1 MMKLFRNPEVKRT
14 LLLYCIVAA
23 AATAAAFIMGG
34 SFGFLMLAV
43 CGAFIIIY
51 IAATYRRYKRIS
63 DLAADIDRILHGD
76 QHIDIE
82 KYAEGELGIL
92 QSEVHKMTIRLRE
105 QQQSLMDDKIYLAD
119 AIADISHQIRTPL
132 TSINLLVSFISES
145 GITDERRQKLSCELY
160 ELLSR
165 IDWLITALLKISKL
179 DAGTAKLKAERIPL
193 AKLLE
198 RATAPLL
205 VTMDLRDQA
214 LRMTADGEFF
224 GDVSWTCE
232 AIANVAKNCME
243 HTPEGGMVEISAS
256 DNALYTEIDRKF
268 LTDDVK
274 ESFDELPDREEG
286 EEPTNESINTYVVFV
301 DDTSF
306 RALLKDNGLSEQK
319 FMDAENPLA
328 VAVDGIT
335 YFNGMAERFETV
347 KYLKSDNCEFTVKR
361 LGEIEG
367 YLCYGEIED
376 ENGNRIV
383 RYVKNDGSDYEDG
396 EYLDVPMDSACHEE
410 TLRTGKVIYDWPYYL
425 NTKDGVNLLYPM
437 SLAGSVLADYERDDN
452 RYYFTVISDDHVES
466 YAAIETLLADN
477 GFNAKSLMDVVEY
490 EEANRN
496 TVLIIQVFSYGF
508 IVLISLIAAA
518 NVFNTISTNISLRR
532 REFAMLKSVGMT
544 AKGFNRMMNYECLL
558 YGSKALLLG
567 LPVSCGITYLIY
579 LSIIAGY
586 ETSFH
591 LPWRAIGIATL
602 SVFFVVFATMMY
614 SMSKIKKDNPIDA
627 LKNENL

>member
-256 DNALYTEIDRKF
+256 DNALYTEI
-268 LTDDVK
+268 
-274 ESFDELPDREEG
+274 
-286 EEPTNESINTYVVFV
+286 
-301 DDTSF
+301 
-306 RALLKDNGLSEQK
+306 
-319 FMDAENPLA
+319 
-328 VAVDGIT
+328 
-335 YFNGMAERFETV
+335 
-347 KYLKSDNCEFTVKR
+347 
-361 LGEIEG
+361 
-367 YLCYGEIED
+367 
-376 ENGNRIV
+376 
-383 RYVKNDGSDYEDG
+383 
-396 EYLDVPMDSACHEE
+396 
-410 TLRTGKVIYDWPYYL
+410 
-425 NTKDGVNLLYPM
+425 
-437 SLAGSVLADYERDDN
+437 
-452 RYYFTVISDDHVES
+452 VISDSGEGIPSEDIPHIFERFYKGKNS
-466 YAAIETLLADN
+466 D
-477 GFNAKSLMDVVEY
+477 D
-490 EEANRN
+490 
-496 TVLIIQVFSYGF
+496 
-508 IVLISLIAAA
+508 
-518 NVFNTISTNISLRR
+518 
-532 REFAMLKSVGMT
+532 
-544 AKGFNRMMNYECLL
+544 KGFGIGLALARMIITSQNGTIKAENR
-558 YGSKALLLG
+558 
-567 LPVSCGITYLIY
+567 LPNGARF
-579 LSIIAGY
+579 IIRFYKG
-586 ETSFH
+586 T
-591 LPWRAIGIATL
+591 
-602 SVFFVVFATMMY
+602 V
-614 SMSKIKKDNPIDA
+614 
-627 LKNENL
+627 